1 MFHLHT
7 RTQQTCFDYGL
18 LGFLFLL
25 RAKWWFP
32 VVPHQTNAQKQ
43 NDTRN
48 TKDMETKLRHT
59 KPPFGIYNIWAT
71 KFLTFVRNTINCKY
85 TFTSPS
91 RYTDYKNENNNYLLN
106 VKSLSIII
114 NVMYEFNLTSARL
127 AEKLF
132 LH

>member
-59 KPPFGIYNIWAT
+59 KPPFGIYNMCT
-71 KFLTFVRNTINCKY
+71 TNFLTFVRITINCKY
-85 TFTSPS
+85 TFTKKYALFHSKCITL
-91 RYTDYKNENNNYLLN
+91 YIMLAQYDILYHQGILIIKMKITITYL
-106 VKSLSIII
+106 
-114 NVMYEFNLTSARL
+114 M
-127 AEKLF
+127 
-132 LH
+132 